1 MIRLI
6 WVILVQLLN
15 LCFALIRGIWNGT
28 CGLINLL
35 TGNTVE
41 GRNQRRKGI
50 QEYQPSEIGG
60 FFQEN
65 SDLDN
70 MVISGGT
77 KEKRV
82 EAIEAYIN
90 LSCYFD
96 SATLILH
103 ANDYEL
109 EKAIEQKYGGTGRL
123 VVING
128 RNPCLD
134 PFYGLTSREI
144 GQLIKES
151 ADKDDE
157 IKSNVLTYLDGLT
170 EYLYSKGAVPSYE
183 LFQTCPYMELYQ
195 KTDDLVAQ
203 RILTQVQGD
212 RIKSKLMAGQSEY
225 YKLDSYFSTLDS
237 EMGGIAYR
245 RGNGGSPVNLSNEM
259 KNKKIVLINVGM
271 DSNRLLIDLLLTRI
285 KQLNAQSI
293 PFSCVIDELSVSGN
307 QKLEN
312 WLKGASDFCKR
323 VVSAADVYAMCGANE
338 NVFNALIGNSR
349 NNIILKH
356 TSASSAKKWSETIG
370 YYEKEEVST
379 TRSHGKD
386 YSPYSLFPGSSTSS
400 GSSISMK
407 QDYIVKPEEIL
418 RMDSDEAYIYKG
430 TTSELIHT
438 RLR

>member
-144 GQLIKES
+144 GQLIKR
-151 ADKDDE
+151 
-157 IKSNVLTYLDGLT
+157 V
-170 EYLYSKGAVPSYE
+170 
-183 LFQTCPYMELYQ
+183 
-195 KTDDLVAQ
+195 
-203 RILTQVQGD
+203 
-212 RIKSKLMAGQSEY
+212 
-225 YKLDSYFSTLDS
+225 
-237 EMGGIAYR
+237 R
-245 RGNGGSPVNLSNEM
+245 R
-259 KNKKIVLINVGM
+259 
-271 DSNRLLIDLLLTRI
+271 
-285 KQLNAQSI
+285 
-293 PFSCVIDELSVSGN
+293 
-307 QKLEN
+307 
-312 WLKGASDFCKR
+312 
-323 VVSAADVYAMCGANE
+323 
-338 NVFNALIGNSR
+338 
-349 NNIILKH
+349 
-356 TSASSAKKWSETIG
+356 
-370 YYEKEEVST
+370 
-379 TRSHGKD
+379 
-386 YSPYSLFPGSSTSS
+386 
-400 GSSISMK
+400 
-407 QDYIVKPEEIL
+407 
-418 RMDSDEAYIYKG
+418 
-430 TTSELIHT
+430 
-438 RLR
+438 